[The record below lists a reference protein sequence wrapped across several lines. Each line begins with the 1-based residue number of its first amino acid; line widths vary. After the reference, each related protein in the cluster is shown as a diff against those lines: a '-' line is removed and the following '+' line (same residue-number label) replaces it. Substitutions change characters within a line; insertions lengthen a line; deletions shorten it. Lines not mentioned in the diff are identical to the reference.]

1 RRAER
6 RARAENG
13 ARRGAT
19 PSPHSPPPPRP
30 HCHPGERR
38 ASAPADRAGPWRT
51 LAPRAPEAS
60 TRSGPR
66 RACRCPSSTP
76 SPESQKA
83 EVREKEEELA
93 RARRET
99 PSFMELLPSTFI
111 DRSDMRQKEEA
122 LRRVQDGE
130 ATYSVLLPVAVL
142 AGAAVVAPP
151 IFTNVGAWLSLFR

>member
-1 RRAER
+1 DEYEPGS
-6 RARAENG
+6 ARA
-13 ARRGAT
+13 T
-19 PSPHSPPPPRP
+19 PLPWNHPLMLRPPF
-30 HCHPGERR
+30 
-38 ASAPADRAGPWRT
+38 
-51 LAPRAPEAS
+51 LAL
-60 TRSGPR
+60 
-66 RACRCPSSTP
+66 
-76 SPESQKA
+76 ESQKA